1 MNTSWVGHPN
11 KNCACCHG
19 RRQQCG
25 KVWLLPYLKFIQ
37 KTILC
42 VLYTHMKIHQNM
54 AAVWLDLVARLVPGD
69 KFVISHLG
77 PVWLALVKF
86 NSRHIECLDTYIEY

>member
-1 MNTSWVGHPN
+1 
-11 KNCACCHG
+11 
-19 RRQQCG
+19 
-25 KVWLLPYLKFIQ
+25 
-37 KTILC
+37 
-42 VLYTHMKIHQNM
+42 MKIHQNM